1 MYPAIYKHFILI
13 QSTKILGQQT
23 SYFIILFL
31 IGLLLLSYL
40 IHNYMVYAGPL
51 MQGFRHSKAPTQL
64 FYLLFGPFFTQEPLK
79 TLGNTLEN

>member
-13 QSTKILGQQT
+13 QSWRILGQQT

-51 MQGFRHSKAPTQL
+51 MQGFRHSKALVQL
-64 FYLLFGPFFTQEPLK
+64 FYLLSGPFFGQEPLK
-79 TLGNTLEN
+79 TLKIP